1 MKKSF
6 IAALAL
12 SVSLSFAAG
21 AAAAAEQTL
30 AQKHQGMWPKSENGF
45 VTKNQ
50 CLKCHVSYE
59 DLAKKPANLE
69 PNPHDNH
76 MGKVNCEDCHKAN
89 QAKPELMC
97 NSCHN
102 FTLKEKAAK
111 K

>member
-59 DLAKKPANLE
+59 ALAEQTKNVT
-69 PNPHDNH
+69 PNPHVSH
-76 MGKVNCEDCHKAN
+76 QGAVDCQECHQAN
-89 QAKPELMC
+89 KPFKDVKLMC
-97 NSCHN
+97 NNCHN
-102 FTLKEKAAK
+102 FTLKK